1 MDDHVMVHKLNTIAQ
16 FFAAYPREE
25 AIEGVAVH
33 LQRFWEP
40 RMRRQFLKYVAE
52 GGAGLHELV
61 LEAAKRPNVSSGL
74 AGGDQAG

>member
-1 MDDHVMVHKLNTIAQ
+1 MEEHVMVHKANSIAQ

-25 AIEGVAVH
+25 AIEGVAGH

-40 RMRRQFLKYVAE
+40 RMRRQLLEYVA
-52 GGAGLHELV
+52 GGGSGLHELV

-74 AGGDQAG
+74 ALAD